1 MNRCA
6 WQDERVK
13 QSNDKWAA
21 TTLKELER
29 HPQWKFVKLA
39 VDVKNALK

>member
-13 QSNDKWAA
+13 QSNDKWVA
-21 TTLKELER
+21 TTKELER

-39 VDVKNALK
+39 VDVKNALT